1 MVTVKEMLQ
10 VLEEL
15 KMKEH
20 VWHSVKEYLEQYL
33 PEGNQTGNLHINGVA
48 ISEAT
53 VIDVLGDV
61 DTHCLEPIQEKII
74 RIEGAK
80 VDGAGKEERKVK
92 PERDKR
98 DRRHKDSKDEDVKA
112 KPSRRGRAAKIDG

>member
-80 VDGAGKEERKVK
+80 VDGAREERKSK
-92 PERDKR
+92 LERNSR
-98 DRRHKDSKDEDVKA
+98 ARRPKDSKDEEVKA
-112 KPSRRGRAAKIDG
+112 KPSGRSRATKVDG